1 MLQRK
6 WQEDAL
12 CLWHRMAV
20 GASRTSG
27 PSDRCSRSQA
37 CQWLRVH
44 GGAVARSGGPECG
57 SCASRSSVGAPL
69 PAPAAESRP
78 AVWRLRIDRGPFSV
92 GGCRGERPAAR
103 IAEGTGP
110 RGSATAVHQTGAVHA
125 LNLVGSRPRPIH
137 VTGTQTR
144 GPCSVLTGNWAS
156 CYRTCVLPEEK
167 YGICHNVPLYCDG
180 TQTKAMHAGPLLAE
194 LVEKQRLR
202 PQIWSPRGQLSSCKC
217 KHDEPWTPVGL

>member
-1 MLQRK
+1 MVQRK

-156 CYRTCVLPEEK
+156 FLSHVRTSRRKIWHLPQRPALLRWHPNESDARRSIACGARGEAAAEAADMVSSWAVV
-167 YGICHNVPLYCDG
+167 ILQM
-180 TQTKAMHAGPLLAE
+180 QT
-194 LVEKQRLR
+194 R
-202 PQIWSPRGQLSSCKC
+202 
-217 KHDEPWTPVGL
+217 